1 MLRRIV
7 KENQRLFVD
16 SKEVLGI
23 QDFTFNYNLPID
35 LTRYLGMESVTFSH
49 SKPVTAEITVNK
61 LLIDSDNFI
70 NYTGDSTFSG
80 YLEYKDKYF
89 AFNSGILNNY
99 SISYA
104 VNQIPA
110 LSANLTVLGE
120 FGEGV
125 DKSLSLLPKNDIKI
139 ADYGDI
145 EVTLNDFEFNRLQ
158 NFTLSIDTNRNILYK
173 LGNSYPFQIITNP
186 PVVTNLTFGIK
197 VDDYQVKNIRD
208 LLCQYKVES
217 LGITFRD
224 FKNPTGAPILSFNF
238 NEAIFLGES
247 YQGSV
252 GDSSLV
258 NLTYQA
264 FSRPT
269 LPITNR
275 NNLQNEDTI
284 DRTNNISF

>member
-1 MLRRIV
+1 MLRRIL
-7 KENQRLFVD
+7 KENQRLFID

-23 QDFTFNYNLPID
+23 QDFSFNYDLPID
-35 LTRYLGMESVTFSH
+35 LTRYLGMETVTFSH
-49 SKPVTAEITVNK
+49 SKPVTAEISINK
-61 LLIDSDNFI
+61 LLIDNDNFI
-70 NYTGDSTFSG
+70 NYTGDNTFSG

-89 AFNSGILNNY
+89 AFNSGILNSY
-99 SISYA
+99 SISCA
-104 VNQIPA
+104 VNEIPV
-110 LSANLTVLGE
+110 LNTNLTILGE

-139 ADYGDI
+139 ANYSDI

-158 NFTLSIDTNRNILYK
+158 NFSLTIDTNRNILYN
-173 LGNSYPFQIITNP
+173 LGSPYPFQIITNP

-217 LGITFRD
+217 LSIIFKD
-224 FKNPTGAPILSFNF
+224 FKNPNGSPILSFNF

-252 GDSSLV
+252 GDSSVV
-258 NLTYQA
+258 NLNYRA
-264 FSRPT
+264 FSRPN

-275 NNLQNEDTI
+275 NNLPNEDTI
-284 DRTNNISF
+284 DLANNISF

>member
-1 MLRRIV
+1 MILV
-7 KENQRLFVD
+7 KLFF
-16 SKEVLGI
+16 SLESIFL
-23 QDFTFNYNLPID
+23 F
-35 LTRYLGMESVTFSH
+35 LTRSTISSSV
-49 SKPVTAEITVNK
+49 N
-61 LLIDSDNFI
+61 
-70 NYTGDSTFSG
+70 
-80 YLEYKDKYF
+80 KYF

-99 SISYA
+99 SISCA
-104 VNQIPA
+104 VNQIPT
-110 LSANLTVLGE
+110 LNANLTVLGE

-125 DKSLSLLPKNDIKI
+125 DKSLSVLPKNDITI

-145 EVTLNDFEFNRLQ
+145 EVSLNDFEFNRLQ
-158 NFTLSIDTNRNILYK
+158 NFTLTIDTNRNILYK
-173 LGNSYPFQIITNP
+173 LGSSYPFQIITNP
-186 PVVTNLTFGIK
+186 PVITNLTFGIK

-217 LGITFRD
+217 LGITFKD
-224 FKNPTGAPILSFNF
+224 FKNPNGSPILSFNF
-238 NEAIFLGES
+238 NEAIFLGEG

-252 GDSSLV
+252 GDSSIV

-284 DRTNNISF
+284 DLTNNISF

>member
-7 KENQRLFVD
+7 KENQRLFID

-23 QDFTFNYNLPID
+23 QDFSFNYNLPID
-35 LTRYLGMESVTFSH
+35 LTRYLGMETITFVH
-49 SKPVTAEITVNK
+49 SKPITAEVSVNK

-70 NYTGDSTFSG
+70 NYTGDNTFSG

-99 SISYA
+99 SISCA
-104 VNQIPA
+104 VNEIP
-110 LSANLTVLGE
+110 SISTNLTVLGE
-120 FGEGV
+120 FGEGIN
-125 DKSLSLLPKNDIKI
+125 KSSSLFPKNDIKI
-139 ADYGDI
+139 GNYGDI
-145 EVTLNDFEFNRLQ
+145 EITLNDFEFNRLQ
-158 NFTLSIDTNRNILYK
+158 NFTLTIDTNRNILYR
-173 LGNSYPFQIITNP
+173 LGSSYPFQIITNP

-217 LGITFRD
+217 LGIIFKD
-224 FKNPTGAPILSFNF
+224 FKNPNGQPILSFNF

-252 GDSSLV
+252 GDSSV
-258 NLTYQA
+258 VSLTYQA
-264 FSRPT
+264 FSRPN
-269 LPITNR
+269 LPITPR
-275 NNLQNEDTI
+275 TNLQNEDTVDLI
-284 DRTNNISF
+284 NNISF